1 MTGDGQVTVVCTVY
15 NGAAYLR
22 EALESALAQ
31 TLPPAEVIVVDD
43 GSEDDSG
50 AVAERLGVTVVRQPN
65 SGVGPARNRGVDLAR
80 GDHVSFLDADDRWD
94 PHKLEAQLAALRAK
108 PSADGAFC
116 WEQRFGSSE
125 LSDADRARPGEI
137 PPPRPAMIAGAL
149 TIGTEAL
156 CAIGPFRGGTLVS
169 EFLDWLLRARR
180 LGHSFTMVDRVLLH
194 RRVHTGNVTTAAGA
208 AGLREYARTLADDL
222 RLRRAEEA
230 S

>member
-1 MTGDGQVTVVCTVY
+1 MTGEGQVTVVCAVY

-31 TLPPAEVIVVDD
+31 TRPPAELIVVDD

-65 SGVGPARNRGVDLAR
+65 AGVGPARNRGVDLAR
-80 GDHVSFLDADDRWD
+80 GDHISFLDADDIWD
-94 PHKLEAQLAALRAK
+94 PHKLEAQIAALCAE
-108 PSADGAFC
+108 PSADGVFC
-116 WEQRFGSSE
+116 WEQRFGLSE
-125 LSDADRARPGEI
+125 LSDADRARRGEM
-137 PPPRPAMIAGAL
+137 PPRPATIAGAL
-149 TIGTEAL
+149 TIGTEAMR
-156 CAIGPFRGGTLVS
+156 AIGPFRSGLLVS

-180 LGHSFTMVDRVLLH
+180 LGHSFTMVDRVLVH

-222 RLRRAEEA
+222 RLRRAEGA